1 MEGEL
6 VRDSPQA
13 TTLPN
18 SQKGEGRLN
27 FWDIALLDLFG
38 EGRGHEPEAQKV
50 APAIPLTTPS
60 KSSSHACSHR
70 WGCKYKCSFVGSF
83 AEVEEHERIC
93 LKGQGPKEH
102 KDENKKMQLIELIRP
117 GLHYPG
123 SIFVWKQ
130 FQKAFLNEF
139 FRISLATKSA
149 SSILAQGAACDEAIY
164 VWRKRSG
171 RLRVAEGGQ
180 VVFEW
185 LGIAFREG

>member
-1 MEGEL
+1 MEREL

-18 SQKGEGRLN
+18 AQKDEGRLN

-50 APAIPLTTPS
+50 APAISLTTPS

-102 KDENKKMQLIELIRP
+102 KDENKKMKSSKFSFRKNPKYSNHVRKSSLR
-117 GLHYPG
+117 
-123 SIFVWKQ
+123 
-130 FQKAFLNEF
+130 LNK
-139 FRISLATKSA
+139 RSA
-149 SSILAQGAACDEAIY
+149 SIIY
-164 VWRKRSG
+164 KN
-171 RLRVAEGGQ
+171 L
-180 VVFEW
+180 
-185 LGIAFREG
+185 